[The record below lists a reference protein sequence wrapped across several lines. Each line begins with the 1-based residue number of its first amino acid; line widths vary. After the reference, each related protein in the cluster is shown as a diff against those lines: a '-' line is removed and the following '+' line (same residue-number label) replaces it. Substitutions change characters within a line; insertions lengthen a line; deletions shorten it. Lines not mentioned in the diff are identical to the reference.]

1 MKTHKSTSTNKL
13 VTRFDKELKVLL
25 LNDLK
30 TVRGVNSQFLHSNTQ
45 ARQVRMSV
53 A

>member
-1 MKTHKSTSTNKL
+1 MKTHKNASTNKL
-13 VTRFDKELKVLL
+13 VARFDKELKVLL

-30 TVRGVNSQFLHSNTQ
+30 TLRGVNSQFIQSNTQ
-45 ARQVRMSV
+45 ARQVRLSV